1 MREISKED
9 KLKLNLNSKNFE
21 TKGKRRAISPIIAT
35 LLLILIAIAAGVL
48 VYAYVTGFIG
58 NTTTNSGG
66 TLNTIS
72 IDQLFLSS
80 KPSAFPVTAFVRNQG
95 PGTESFNTGFY
106 LKGGSVNY
114 QLGPAVIVSGSGTTD
129 TVTAVSLAYA
139 SSTSLTVTVT
149 GCSSTDTM
157 TIKGFGNS
165 ASAACSSGTASVTLS
180 LTGSGFT
187 VSSGFSATS
196 GSFTGERRHWRLS
209 RCRRHSSR
217 GRDDL
222 GSSKQRRPADTC
234 SPRSQYQFDVFGFH
248 IHFPSYRHGYCND
261 SFKRQ
266 SSVRKESRRSIS
278 FFHIEYSGQ
287 MLLARFSSLSTK
299 KARVLL

>member
-196 GSFTGERRHWRLS
+196 GSFTGVVVGTAVGAGTILVAPNS
-209 RCRRHSSR
+209 VAQLTLAPQGANINSMSS
-217 GRDDL
+217 
-222 GSSKQRRPADTC
+222 GSTYTFQATGTDTATT
-234 SPRSQYQFDVFGFH
+234 V
-248 IHFPSYRHGYCND
+248 
-261 SFKRQ
+261 
-266 SSVRKESRRSIS
+266 SS
-278 FFHIEYSGQ
+278 
-287 MLLARFSSLSTK
+287 A
-299 KARVLL
+299 KAA

>member
-1 MREISKED
+1 MNEQLEMREISKED

-196 GSFTGERRHWRLS
+196 GSFTGVNVGTGGSPAVVGTAVGAGTILVAPNS
-209 RCRRHSSR
+209 VAQLTLAPQGANINSMSS
-217 GRDDL
+217 
-222 GSSKQRRPADTC
+222 GSTYTFQATGTDTATT
-234 SPRSQYQFDVFGFH
+234 V
-248 IHFPSYRHGYCND
+248 
-261 SFKRQ
+261 
-266 SSVRKESRRSIS
+266 SS
-278 FFHIEYSGQ
+278 
-287 MLLARFSSLSTK
+287 A
-299 KARVLL
+299 KAA